1 MIDYTSNLRRATP
14 ITDSLLADA
23 KSDMLKKSPY
33 SYPSQHQDILNA
45 KGQENF
51 ANLQHSAEKANT
63 DYDLQYQRAQYD
75 LSAAGLQQMANAQQ
89 QQQQNEAARQGAVM
103 NAYSGL
109 LSGLFN

>member
-1 MIDYTSNLRRATP
+1 
-14 ITDSLLADA
+14 
-23 KSDMLKKSPY
+23 MLKKSPY

-51 ANLQHSAEKANT
+51 ANLQHTAEKANNE
-63 DYDLQYQRAQYD
+63 YDLQYQRAQYD
-75 LSAAGLQQMANAQQ
+75 LSTAGLQQMANAQQ
-89 QQQQNEAARQGAVM
+89 QQQQNEAARQSAVM